1 VTATAEHLTITDLDR
16 HATIGR
22 CYAILARARRNA
34 WQAST
39 CVVFALSVLRVALK
53 DYARAVCG
61 SGHGSSDTATAVLIA
76 EVAAE
81 HLIAIIRRDCGDD
94 EADYVRG
101 DE

>member
-1 VTATAEHLTITDLDR
+1 MTATLEFTITDQDR

-34 WQAST
+34 WQSSN
-39 CVVFALSVLRVALK
+39 CVVFAMSVLRVALK
-53 DYARAVCG
+53 DYARAVCD
-61 SGHGSSDTATAVLIA
+61 SSDTATAVLIA

-94 EADYVRG
+94 EATHVAEG
-101 DE
+101 DD